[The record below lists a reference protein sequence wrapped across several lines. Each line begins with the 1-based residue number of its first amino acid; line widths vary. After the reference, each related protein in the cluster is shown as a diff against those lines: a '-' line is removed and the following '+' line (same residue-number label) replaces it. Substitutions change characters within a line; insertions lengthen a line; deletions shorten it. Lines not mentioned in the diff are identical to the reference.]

1 MAILSIIASRRLW
14 LLGAVATRLGAQQ
27 PAPIQQA
34 KDTATHDS
42 TPATLIGHVVD
53 TRGVI
58 RTPEEH
64 VVGLSRRRRR
74 TDAAPRLVAAR
85 VA

>member
-1 MAILSIIASRRLW
+1 M
-14 LLGAVATRLGAQQ
+14 
-27 PAPIQQA
+27 
-34 KDTATHDS
+34 
-42 TPATLIGHVVD
+42 
-53 TRGVI
+53 